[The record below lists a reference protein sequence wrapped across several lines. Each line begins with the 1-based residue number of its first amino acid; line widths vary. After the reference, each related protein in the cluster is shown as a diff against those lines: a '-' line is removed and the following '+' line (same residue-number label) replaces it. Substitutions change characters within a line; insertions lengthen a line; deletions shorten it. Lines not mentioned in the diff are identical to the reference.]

1 MKKNEKIYVAG
12 HKGLVGSAICR
23 KLQEEGFTNIVVRT
37 KKELDLTIQA
47 DVIDFFKK
55 EKPDY
60 VFLAA
65 AKLAAKN

>member
-23 KLQEEGFTNIVVRT
+23 KLQEEGFTNIVVHT

-60 VFLAA
+60 LLVLAM
-65 AKLAAKN
+65 K